1 MEAGFGAVRCLR
13 LSPAFHGCAHP
24 QRLACLCCGVCHVK
38 VAWTGGRILCHGDG
52 TSRPKVGEACVCM
65 CLCLC
70 LCLCLCVCVCLS
82 VSVCVCLCLSTCV
95 CTRARAHK
103 RPCRPHCPRDATAA
117 LTARL
122 PHRFLSTASQPRG
135 LLHVLRP
142 QVLTPHRPVA
152 GRPGTLV
159 VVSPDRDRE
168 GQRDR
173 ETERETYTH
182 TDTERQ
188 RDRDREMSK
197 EKERKKKTGC
207 AASHS

>member
-1 MEAGFGAVRCLR
+1 MVMELLGPRW
-13 LSPAFHGCAHP
+13 
-24 QRLACLCCGVCHVK
+24 VK
-38 VAWTGGRILCHGDG
+38 LV
-52 TSRPKVGEACVCM
+52 SV
-65 CLCLC
+65 
-70 LCLCLCVCVCLS
+70 CVCVC
-82 VSVCVCLCLSTCV
+82 VSVCVCLCLYLSISTCV

-103 RPCRPHCPRDATAA
+103 RPYRPHCPRDATAA

-173 ETERETYTH
+173 ETER
-182 TDTERQ
+182 DRQ
-188 RDRDREMSK
+188 MQRQSWGLSQDSLSNKCTRSFNL
-197 EKERKKKTGC
+197 
-207 AASHS
+207 HSRQDSS